1 MQEEALVLRT
11 VRPPGQRREPVQ
23 RLQQARP
30 KHESKCY
37 ATRPQT
43 LHRKLIIF
51 NGNELIKFLKI
62 QVRKMK
68 HVQFKVASCR
78 PHYSRLV
85 GSNSIRLHFVN

>member
-51 NGNELIKFLKI
+51 NGNELTI
-62 QVRKMK
+62 
-68 HVQFKVASCR
+68 FK
-78 PHYSRLV
+78 
-85 GSNSIRLHFVN
+85 NSSSKDEARAI